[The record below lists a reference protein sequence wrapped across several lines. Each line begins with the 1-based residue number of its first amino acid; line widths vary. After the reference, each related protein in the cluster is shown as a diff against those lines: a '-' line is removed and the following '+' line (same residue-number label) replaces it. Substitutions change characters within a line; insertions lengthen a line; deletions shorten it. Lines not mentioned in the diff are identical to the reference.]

1 MAKKSVTNDVER
13 DLLDGFEHLVESL
26 RSGAPLTSRR
36 VALEL
41 VPHAY
46 TPKQVKATRRL
57 LRVSQTLFARFI
69 GVSAKTVRAW
79 EGGQTPSVMAC
90 RFMDE
95 IRHNPTYWRK
105 RLSECAA
112 AKAS

>member
-1 MAKKSVTNDVER
+1 MAKKILSNDVER
-13 DLLDGFEHLVESL
+13 DLLDGFQNLIESL

-36 VALEL
+36 IALDL
-41 VPHAY
+41 APHAY
-46 TPKQVKATRRL
+46 TARRVKATRRL
-57 LRVSQTLFARFI
+57 LRVSQSLFARFL

-79 EGGQTPSVMAC
+79 ERGQAPSVIAC

-105 RLSECAA
+105 RLSECAS

>member
-1 MAKKSVTNDVER
+1 MTKKNSTNDVER
-13 DLLDGFEHLVESL
+13 DLLDGFEHLVQSL

-36 VALEL
+36 IALDL

-46 TPKQVKATRRL
+46 SAARVKATRRL
-57 LRVSQTLFARFI
+57 LRVSQTLFACFI

-79 EGGQTPSVMAC
+79 ERGQAPSVIAC

-95 IRHNPTYWRK
+95 IRHNPSYWRQ